1 MCSARAE
8 KHNNQQ
14 PSGGT
19 TQAKTTAQRAQLKKK
34 AKEYGG
40 TKGRLSEYSCF
51 IFLKFLFVLNAFSI
65 LLVVNLMCELFDLA
79 QTPCQTYIPNDPFC
93 RFF

>member
-1 MCSARAE
+1 MGAEGVLLFCLRLCLDFCWRTNAVCSARAE

-40 TKGRLSEYSCF
+40 TKGRLSEYMF
-51 IFLKFLFVLNAFSI
+51 HIFKI
-65 LLVVNLMCELFDLA
+65 
-79 QTPCQTYIPNDPFC
+79 PFC
-93 RFF
+93 VKCIFHQIASLNF